1 MSADYFANL
10 KITIKQNETIRMWA
24 SCASDTRRAQPG
36 KCTHGPGVMESSS
49 PTWSTQN
56 SAGDG
61 GPRRKANLAVALA
74 FY

>member
-1 MSADYFANL
+1 
-10 KITIKQNETIRMWA
+10 MWA

-36 KCTHGPGVMESSS
+36 KCTHGPGLMEPSS
-49 PTWSTQN
+49 PIGSTQN

-61 GPRRKANLAVALA
+61 GPRQKANLAVALA